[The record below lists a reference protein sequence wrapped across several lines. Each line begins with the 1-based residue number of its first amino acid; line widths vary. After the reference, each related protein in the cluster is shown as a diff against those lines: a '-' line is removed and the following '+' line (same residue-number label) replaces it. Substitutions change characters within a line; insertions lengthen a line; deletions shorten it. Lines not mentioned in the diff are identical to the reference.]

1 MSRDVG
7 MARLFSSEKAR
18 RQGAIRPC
26 ENPSARGDYYTPDA
40 EDAARIS
47 NFVRSHNP
55 DFHAPAISDV
65 LRDLLRDLWEVALG
79 LPPPRLH
86 TVEYEFLE

>member
-40 EDAARIS
+40 EDAR
-47 NFVRSHNP
+47 NP
-55 DFHAPAISDV
+55 K
-65 LRDLLRDLWEVALG
+65 LR
-79 LPPPRLH
+79 PKPQS
-86 TVEYEFLE
+86 